1 VNRRADVKIK
11 KTSKY
16 QPGTH
21 LRVHE
26 NTARINDS
34 GRIYVL
40 LYFVLYDHVMLPAQS
55 MPTWHPLTS
64 GGVCLHQKHEFG
76 RV

>member
-1 VNRRADVKIK
+1 MNRRADVKIK

-40 LYFVLYDHVMLPAQS
+40 LYFVLYDLATLLAQS
-55 MPTWHPLTS
+55 TPTWHPSTS
-64 GGVCLHQKHEFG
+64 VGVYLHQKHEFD